1 MDAGR
6 VSSVSLV
13 IVKTL
18 RMIEVSVVILMLGLL
33 VELLMMR
40 WLKVDLGLALV
51 VVINGMQQTTLDK
64 ISLCNL

>member
-13 IVKTL
+13 TVKMPK
-18 RMIEVSVVILMLGLL
+18 MIEVSVVILMLDLL

-51 VVINGMQQTTLDK
+51 AVINGMQ
-64 ISLCNL
+64 